1 MRNKIIGERKMTK
14 NKVATTIALIL
25 MLAMT
30 ISLVA
35 TPFANAQPALIMNLP
50 GAEGVPHTVLTG
62 TGTDIDLNGGPG
74 PDEPIELW
82 VKYPG
87 RTEFTYI
94 DTYTTA
100 GNGDLDVYDFDFN

>member
-1 MRNKIIGERKMTK
+1 MTK
-14 NKVATTIALIL
+14 NKIATAIALFLI
-25 MLAMT
+25 LAMT
-30 ISLVA
+30 ISLIASPTV
-35 TPFANAQPALIMNLP
+35 NAQALIMNLL